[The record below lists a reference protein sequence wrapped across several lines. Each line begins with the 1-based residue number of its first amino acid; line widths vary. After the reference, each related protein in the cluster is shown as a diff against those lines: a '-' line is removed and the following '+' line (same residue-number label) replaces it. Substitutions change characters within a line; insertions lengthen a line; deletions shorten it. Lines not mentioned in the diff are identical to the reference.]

1 MKLFVT
7 NLELNH
13 YLNNLKQSP
22 ELTKPLCIGFVPT
35 MGALHVGHISLI
47 KQAKSVTDIVVCSIF
62 VNPTQFN
69 DAKDLEKY
77 PRTPEKDIDMLEK
90 ADCDVLFMPTVTEI
104 YPKVKNFAIDLS
116 PIDGVLEGEFRPG
129 HFNGVAQVVHRLFEI
144 VKPNKAFF
152 GLKDFQ
158 QVMVV
163 KKVAEKMPFP
173 LEIVPCEI
181 SREDSGLAMSSR
193 NMRLSEEER
202 DIAANISRI
211 LFYAKSNQKNFKSA
225 KDLKNICL
233 LLFNEVKD
241 LKLDYLE
248 IVDMNNLNPIEGAI
262 SPNAIILCAAFVGS
276 VRLIDNLTL
285 S

>member
-1 MKLFVT
+1 MKIFVT

-13 YLNNLKQSP
+13 YLNNLKQSA
-22 ELTKPLCIGFVPT
+22 ELTQSISIGFVPT
-35 MGALHVGHISLI
+35 MGALHIGHVSLI
-47 KQAKSVTDIVVCSIF
+47 KQAKQATDIVVCSIF

-69 DAKDLEKY
+69 DPKDLEKY
-77 PRTPEKDIDMLEK
+77 PRTPEKDIVMLEK
-90 ADCDVLFMPTVTEI
+90 AGCDVLFMPPVSEI
-104 YPKVKNFAIDLS
+104 YPMEKDFSIDLS
-116 PIDGVLEGEFRPG
+116 PIDEILEGEFRPG
-129 HFNGVAQVVHRLFEI
+129 HFNGVAQVVYRLFEI

-163 KKVAEKMPFP
+163 KKVAEKMPFL

-181 SREDSGLAMSSR
+181 IREDNGLAMSSR
-193 NMRLSEEER
+193 NMRLSAEEKE
-202 DIAANISRI
+202 IAANISRI
-211 LFYAKSNQKNFKSA
+211 LFYAKANQKNFKSA
-225 KDLKNICL
+225 ADLKNICL

-248 IVDMNNLNPIEGAI
+248 IVDMNSLQPLQGGI
-262 SPNAIILCAAFVGS
+262 SKGAIILCAAFVGP
-276 VRLIDNLTL
+276 VRLIDNLSL